1 MKRKISNPMGEERFY
16 PDDGLASTIL
26 GKVLLQA
33 GRYEEA
39 ISAFGR
45 VIELNPE
52 AEWVWAN
59 KGQALRQAGRYW
71 Q

>member
-1 MKRKISNPMGEERFY
+1 MKRKKSNPMEEERIC

-26 GKVLLQA
+26 GKVLLKA

-39 ISAFGR
+39 IAALGR
-45 VIELNPE
+45 AIELNPDD
-52 AEWVWAN
+52 EWVWAN